1 MNNDYDRELL
11 SPTGSTGAVELMT
24 ESIDLMSNNDVAVK
38 LILLKN
44 SETILSEVR
53 ESIDGSTYQLVD
65 PRVVLLQA
73 SKPTEDGN
81 STSTTISY
89 TDWMPLS
96 ESRTFTISSDF
107 VVLVT
112 DPVDSLVI
120 SYTQARQNG

>member
-1 MNNDYDRELL
+1 MNNDYDREPT

>member
-1 MNNDYDRELL
+1 
-11 SPTGSTGAVELMT
+11 MT
-24 ESIDLMSNNDVAVK
+24 ETIDMMSNNDPVVK
-38 LILLKN
+38 LVLLKN
-44 SETILSEVR
+44 SETLLSEVR

-96 ESRTFTISSDF
+96 ESRTFTVSGDF

-112 DPVDSLVI
+112 DPVESLVQ

>member
-1 MNNDYDRELL
+1 MNNDYDRD
-11 SPTGSTGAVELMT
+11 PGSTGAVQLMT
-24 ESIDLMSNNDVAVK
+24 ETIDMMSNNDPVVK
-38 LILLKN
+38 LVLLKN
-44 SETILSEVR
+44 SETLLSEVR

-96 ESRTFTISSDF
+96 ESRTFTVSGDF

-112 DPVDSLVI
+112 DPVESLVQ

>member
-1 MNNDYDRELL
+1 MNNDYDREPI

-24 ESIDLMSNNDVAVK
+24 ESIDLMSNNDPVVK
-38 LILLKN
+38 LVLLKN
-44 SETILSEVR
+44 KETIISEVI

-73 SKPTEDGN
+73 SRPTEDGN

-96 ESRTFTISSDF
+96 ESRTFTVSGDF

-112 DPVDSLVI
+112 DPVESLVQ

>member
-1 MNNDYDRELL
+1 MNNDYDREPI

-24 ESIDLMSNNDVAVK
+24 ESIDLMSNNDPVVK
-38 LILLKN
+38 LVLLKN
-44 SETILSEVR
+44 KETIISEVI

-73 SKPTEDGN
+73 SRPTEDGN

-96 ESRTFTISSDF
+96 ESRTFTIPGDF

-112 DPVDSLVI
+112 DPVESLVQ